1 MIDSEF
7 LPKVDQDR
15 CSGCGRCVAACPER
29 LFVLEVSGYRKF
41 AAMTASE
48 QCTRC
53 MRCRAE
59 CPVKAIIPP

>member
-1 MIDSEF
+1 MNSNEF

-15 CSGCGRCVAACPER
+15 CSGCGRCVASCPER
-29 LFVLEVSGYRKF
+29 LFTLEISGYRKF
-41 AAMTASE
+41 AAMAASE

-59 CPVKAIIPP
+59 CPVGAIIPH